1 MNISIIGRQMNVD
14 TDLKARVEKKLA
26 KFDKFFPDGADA
38 FVTFSRIRE
47 NECLEI
53 TISYK
58 GTLFRSEEKD
68 STFICALDECVE
80 NIERQIRKNKTRIE
94 RRLKDATLNIPA
106 PSDGGEPI
114 EEEGDFTIRTKSFSL
129 KPMSPEEAILQMNLL
144 GHSFFVFTDS
154 ETEETC
160 VVYRRKLRNDRSGKG
175 LIDIGAAA
183 RRQPRF
189 LFILH
194 PLLCHHPFFLQRVKS
209 FS

>member
-114 EEEGDFTIRTKSFSL
+114 EEEGEFTIRTKSFSL
-129 KPMSPEEAILQMNLL
+129 KPMSPEEAILQMNLMDYA
-144 GHSFFVFTDS
+144 FFMFLEAKSLTYQ
-154 ETEETC
+154 T
-160 VVYRRKLRNDRSGKG
+160 VYKCSNGDYGV
-175 LIDIGAAA
+175 LIGIE
-183 RRQPRF
+183 
-189 LFILH
+189 
-194 PLLCHHPFFLQRVKS
+194 V
-209 FS
+209 

>member
-114 EEEGDFTIRTKSFSL
+114 EEEGDFTIRTKSGSYSSNEPSRTFVL
-129 KPMSPEEAILQMNLL
+129 RIHGQRNRGNLRGL
-144 GHSFFVFTDS
+144 PQA
-154 ETEETC
+154 
-160 VVYRRKLRNDRSGKG
+160 RRKLRNDRSGKG

>member
-38 FVTFSRIRE
+38 FGTFSRIRE

-94 RRLKDATLNIPA
+94 RRLKDATLNIL
-106 PSDGGEPI
+106 
-114 EEEGDFTIRTKSFSL
+114 RTEASL
-129 KPMSPEEAILQMNLL
+129 
-144 GHSFFVFTDS
+144 
-154 ETEETC
+154 
-160 VVYRRKLRNDRSGKG
+160 
-175 LIDIGAAA
+175 
-183 RRQPRF
+183 
-189 LFILH
+189 
-194 PLLCHHPFFLQRVKS
+194 
-209 FS
+209 

>member
-114 EEEGDFTIRTKSFSL
+114 EEEGESQADVSGGSYSSNEPSRT
-129 KPMSPEEAILQMNLL
+129 
-144 GHSFFVFTDS
+144 FVLRIHGQRNRGNMRGLPQA
-154 ETEETC
+154 
-160 VVYRRKLRNDRSGKG
+160 RRKLRNDRSGKG

-194 PLLCHHPFFLQRVKS
+194 PLLCHRPFFLQRVKS

>member
-58 GTLFRSEEKD
+58 GTLFRS
-68 STFICALDECVE
+68 DECVE

-160 VVYRRKLRNDRSGKG
+160 VVYRRRDGNYGMIVPAKD
-175 LIDIGAAA
+175 
-183 RRQPRF
+183 
-189 LFILH
+189 
-194 PLLCHHPFFLQRVKS
+194 
-209 FS
+209 

>member
-114 EEEGDFTIRTKSFSL
+114 EEEGEFTIRTKSFSL
-129 KPMSPEEAILQMNLL
+129 MPMSPEEAILQMILL

-160 VVYRRKLRNDRSGKG
+160 VVYRRHDGNYGMIVPAKD
-175 LIDIGAAA
+175 
-183 RRQPRF
+183 
-189 LFILH
+189 
-194 PLLCHHPFFLQRVKS
+194 
-209 FS
+209 